1 MASPRF
7 ATCLVLPVAL
17 LTAPLMGCGDG
28 PDLRR
33 LNFGATA
40 LVTGDFDTVE
50 QLLQEVGQ
58 TTTIQADIS
67 VYDGY
72 VDGPHFETED
82 VSLPSQLTLEV
93 EDLLRADTV
102 AGLDQFK
109 TAFLSCGMRGVS
121 HHVYNGVSEDNHL
134 IDDPTVIQ
142 NLVDAA
148 NNGVNL
154 YFSDWTY
161 EFIERGWPDHVT
173 WVGDESELDSAQRG
187 QAGPVAARVVHD
199 GLAAFMEIPVDS
211 QIEVIFNQGGW
222 AVPIE
227 VDESLVDV
235 LVRGDIVFD
244 DPDSGEYKELTDVPL
259 VFTFSAGGGQ
269 VVYTA
274 FHNEAQITD
283 DARDVLRFSLTQ
295 LSQI

>member
-1 MASPRF
+1 MTSPRF
-7 ATCLVLPVAL
+7 ATCLALPLAL

-121 HHVYNGVSEDNHL
+121 HHVYNGVSEDNNL

-161 EFIERGWPDHVT
+161 EFIERGWPNHVT

-187 QAGPVAARVVHD
+187 QAGPVAARVVHE
-199 GLAAFMEIPVDS
+199 GLAAFMEIPAES
-211 QIEVIFNQGGW
+211 QIEIIFNQGGW

-235 LVRGDIVFD
+235 LVRGDVVYD
-244 DPDSGEYKELTDVPL
+244 DPDSGEFKELSDVPL
-259 VFTFSAGGGQ
+259 VFTFPAGGGQ